1 MPKFAANLSFL
12 FQELEFLD
20 RFEAAA
26 KAGFTGVEYLFPYDH
41 DPAAIETRLKRYG
54 LTQVL
59 FNCGQGNWAAGD
71 RGIGALPGREA
82 EFRDS
87 VKLALEYA
95 RALGCKRVHAMAGV
109 TPPGVTPA
117 AAESTFVANLHAAA
131 KAFAAHDI
139 ALLIE
144 PLNTRD
150 MPGYFLT
157 SIDQAVRII
166 GQAASPNLFLQ
177 FDIYHRQIMAGDV
190 TQGIRDSWP
199 LIRHFQIANVP
210 GRHEP
215 DTGEINYPF
224 LFDLI
229 DSLGYD
235 GWIGCEYKPK
245 AGTLEGLGWGR
256 RFGLGGES

>member
-1 MPKFAANLSFL
+1 
-12 FQELEFLD
+12 
-20 RFEAAA
+20 
-26 KAGFTGVEYLFPYDH
+26 
-41 DPAAIETRLKRYG
+41 
-54 LTQVL
+54 
-59 FNCGQGNWAAGD
+59 
-71 RGIGALPGREA
+71 
-82 EFRDS
+82 
-87 VKLALEYA
+87 
-95 RALGCKRVHAMAGV
+95 
-109 TPPGVTPA
+109 
-117 AAESTFVANLHAAA
+117 AESTFVANLHAAA

-190 TQGIRDSWP
+190 TQGIRDSWL

-235 GWIGCEYKPK
+235 GWIGGEYKPK